1 MGQESGAPLPRFG
14 RIVVNLPQ
22 SMSGSASSSGVQGR
36 IVAHPFAAFVVLT
49 FAISWVSWL
58 LYYLTSAE
66 ALFFVGGLG
75 PAIAAGVV
83 TWRLGTLR
91 EWGRGLVRWR
101 VSPWYYLFAL
111 GFPVLLYGTANGLAL
126 LLGAERDLSLMD
138 GVLPTYAATWG
149 SVVFLG
155 GLEEPGWRGFA
166 QPYLQKRLSPVR
178 STLLVGVVW
187 GLWHLPVSPLAIV
200 VTIPLAFFYAWLV
213 NRTGSVLLCLL
224 LHASITPAQEHLRL
238 TPDNT
243 TLQASAVLTLAAFAV
258 AFVIATHGRLGLPS
272 RSRSELRA

>member
-1 MGQESGAPLPRFG
+1 
-14 RIVVNLPQ
+14 
-22 SMSGSASSSGVQGR
+22 
-36 IVAHPFAAFVVLT
+36 
-49 FAISWVSWL
+49 
-58 LYYLTSAE
+58 
-66 ALFFVGGLG
+66 
-75 PAIAAGVV
+75 
-83 TWRLGTLR
+83 
-91 EWGRGLVRWR
+91 

-166 QPYLQKRLSPVR
+166 QPHLQQRLSPVR
-178 STLLVGVVW
+178 ATLLIGIVW

-200 VTIPLAFFYAWLV
+200 VTVPLAFFYAWLV

-243 TLQASAVLTLAAFAV
+243 TLQASAVLTLVACAV
-258 AFVIATHGRLGLPS
+258 AFVIATQGRLGS
-272 RSRSELRA
+272 RVAPERSIES